1 MRLLLHL
8 KTVSHIATACLRWWL
23 LCLLPMG
30 VWAQQPTVNGT
41 TVRVGVY
48 DNPPKIFMGTDGLP
62 DGIFG
67 QMTRE
72 LARAGGWQI
81 KPVPCEWQA
90 CLQAVQR
97 GDIDL
102 MPDVA
107 LTPERAPLFRFGTEP
122 ALHSWSQVYQ
132 RSDLKIESIL
142 DLQGK
147 RVAHLQGAVQ
157 QRFFENMVNGFQ
169 VSVAWVPAAT
179 LAEAFQLVT
188 DRQADVVLANHTF
201 GAWQASTYKLTP
213 TTIMFQP
220 SQLYYV
226 TGLAGP
232 ASLLAG
238 IDAQLIAWK
247 ADPGS
252 FYFRNLNRWG
262 GQAPEVVWP
271 VYLRWVVGGAILLL
285 LVALGGNYWL
295 RQQVA
300 QKTRSLKASE
310 ERLNTILD
318 GVDSA
323 IYIKGPDLRYQ
334 YANRKACEALGTT
347 AEAVVGTL
355 DDQYM
360 PADKAE
366 QLNLNDLKVL
376 REGVRLSTEEVHREV
391 NGAPERVWLSVK
403 LPLRDPAGQ
412 VYALCGISS
421 DITLQRQH
429 LDEIHRLAYFDALT
443 GLPNRRMFTE
453 RLQEAFALARRTG
466 RNGALVFID
475 LDHFKVVN
483 DTQGHAAGDVLLKGV
498 AERIGALTRSH
509 DVLARLG
516 GDEFVLLLSL
526 DADPGHAAGQALAV
540 ADKIQ
545 QALLQPFTLAQGLEH
560 IISAS
565 QGIALFSDV
574 VDSPQ
579 DLVRWSDMAMYD
591 AKDAGRNAIRFFN
604 PLMQTKASQHAAME
618 RDLRHAL
625 TGQQFTLH
633 YQPQVDATGQLCG
646 VEALVRWQHPAQGL
660 LAPGVFIDVAE
671 DTGLIVP
678 LGRWVL
684 QTACQQMVAW
694 SQTQPDARWKMAVN
708 VSARQFHHADFV
720 DHVTEAVRLSGIEP
734 HRLELEL
741 TESLLLQ
748 DVDNVIH
755 KMEGLQQLGVVF
767 SLDDFGTGY
776 SSLSYLKRL
785 PIYKLKVD
793 QSFVRDMVAQAHS
806 RSIVRTVVA
815 LASSLDL
822 DVIAEGVE
830 TVEQQAMLAQLG
842 CQRYQGYLF
851 SRPVPAADF
860 AARWLTGGC
869 AST

>member
-1 MRLLLHL
+1 MLSTNHVHNLARLLGHVLM
-8 KTVSHIATACLRWWL
+8 ACF
-23 LCLLPMG
+23 CTG
-30 VWAQQPTVNGT
+30 AWAQQPEGVES

-48 DNPPKIFMGTDGLP
+48 ENPPKIFLGVDGLP

-72 LARAGGWQI
+72 LARAGGWKI
-81 KPVPCEWQA
+81 KSVPCEWQA

-107 LTPERAPLFRFGTEP
+107 LTPERAPLFRFGSEP

-132 RSDLKIESIL
+132 RSNLKIESIL
-142 DLQGK
+142 DLRGK
-147 RVAHLQGAVQ
+147 RIAHLQGAVQ
-157 QRFFENMVNGFQ
+157 QRFFAGMVDGFQ
-169 VSVAWVPAAT
+169 VPVTWVPADT

-188 DRQADVVLANHTF
+188 DRQADVVLTNHSF
-201 GAWQASTYKLTP
+201 GAWRAAEYKLTP

-220 SQLYYV
+220 SQLYFV
-226 TGLAGP
+226 TGLSAP

-238 IDAQLIAWK
+238 IDAQLMTWK
-247 ADPGS
+247 NDPGS

-262 GQAPEVVWP
+262 EQAPEVVWP
-271 VYLRWVVGGAILLL
+271 LYLQWVLGVVGLLL
-285 LVALGGNYWL
+285 LLMLGGNYWL

-300 QKTRSLKASE
+300 LKTRIIQASE

-355 DDQYM
+355 DDRYM

-376 REGVRLSTEEVHREV
+376 REGIRLSTEEVHREV
-391 NGAPERVWLSVK
+391 DGVPERVWLSVK
-403 LPLRDPAGQ
+403 LPLRDAAGQ
-412 VYALCGISS
+412 VYALCGIST
-421 DITLQRQH
+421 DITLHRQH
-429 LDEIHRLAYFDALT
+429 LDEIHRLAYFDVLT

-453 RLQEAFALARRTG
+453 RLQESFALARRTG

-475 LDHFKVVN
+475 LDHFKVIN
-483 DTQGHAAGDVLLKGV
+483 DTQGHAAGDLLLKGV
-498 AERIGALTRSH
+498 AERIGKLIRSH

-526 DADPGHAAGQALAV
+526 DADPGQAAGQALAV
-540 ADKIQ
+540 AEKIR
-545 QALLQPFTLAQGLEH
+545 QALLQPFALTTGLEH
-560 IISAS
+560 VVSAS

-579 DLVRWSDMAMYD
+579 DLLRWSDMAMYD

-618 RDLRHAL
+618 RDLRQAL
-625 TGQQFTLH
+625 VAQQFVLY
-633 YQPQVDATGQLCG
+633 YQPQVDSAGQLCG

-671 DTGLIVP
+671 ETGLIVP

-684 QTACQQMVAW
+684 QAACQQMVSW
-694 SQTQPDARWKMAVN
+694 CQLRPGTHWKMAVN

-720 DHVTEAVRLSGIEP
+720 DHVTEAVLQSGIEP

-748 DVDNVIH
+748 DVDGVIQ
-755 KMEGLQQLGVVF
+755 KMERLQQLGVVF

-793 QSFVRDMVAQAHS
+793 QSFVRDMVDQAHS

-815 LASSLDL
+815 LANSLDL
-822 DVIAEGVE
+822 DVLAEGVE
-830 TVEQQAMLAQLG
+830 TEAQQALLGQLG
-842 CQRYQGYLF
+842 CHKYQGYLF
-851 SRPVPAADF
+851 NRPVPADEWTV
-860 AARWLTGGC
+860 RWLSDGVPT
-869 AST
+869 T

>member
-1 MRLLLHL
+1 MLFTTRFHNLARLLMHALL
-8 KTVSHIATACLRWWL
+8 AC
-23 LCLLPMG
+23 CCAG
-30 VWAQQPTVNGT
+30 AWAQQPVGVGSA
-41 TVRVGVY
+41 VRVGVY
-48 DNPPKIFMGTDGLP
+48 ENPPKIFMGADGLP

-72 LARAGGWQI
+72 LARVGGWQI
-81 KPVPCEWQA
+81 KSVPCEWQA

-97 GDIDL
+97 GEIDL

-107 LTPERAPLFRFGTEP
+107 LTPERAPLFRFGIEP

-132 RSDLKIESIL
+132 RADLKVESIL
-142 DLQGK
+142 DLRGK
-147 RVAHLQGAVQ
+147 RVAHLKGAVQ
-157 QRFFENMVNGFQ
+157 QRFFAGMVDGFQ
-169 VSVAWVPAAT
+169 VPVTWVPADT
-179 LAEAFQLVT
+179 LAEAFQLVA
-188 DRQADVVLANHTF
+188 DKQADVVLTNHLF
-201 GAWQASTYKLTP
+201 GAWRANDYKLLP

-220 SQLYYV
+220 SQLYFV
-226 TGLAGP
+226 TGLSAP
-232 ASLLAG
+232 AALLAG
-238 IDAQLIAWK
+238 IDTQLMTWK
-247 ADPGS
+247 DDPGS

-271 VYLRWVVGGAILLL
+271 VYLRWVLGAVGLLL
-285 LVALGGNYWL
+285 LLMLGGNYWL

-300 QKTRSLKASE
+300 LKTRIIKASE

-355 DDQYM
+355 DDRYM

-376 REGVRLSTEEVHREV
+376 REGVRLSTEEIHREV
-391 NGAPERVWLSVK
+391 DGKPERVWLSVK
-403 LPLRDPAGQ
+403 LPLRDSAGQ
-412 VYALCGISS
+412 VYALCGIST
-421 DITLQRQH
+421 DITQQRQH
-429 LDEIHRLAYFDALT
+429 LDEIHRLAYFDVLT
-443 GLPNRRMFTE
+443 GLPNRRMFAE
-453 RLQEAFALARRTG
+453 RLHEAFALARRTG

-483 DTQGHAAGDVLLKGV
+483 DSQGHAAGDVLLKGV
-498 AERIGALTRSH
+498 AQRIGALVRSH

-526 DADPGHAAGQALAV
+526 DADPVYAAGQALAV
-540 ADKIQ
+540 AEKIR
-545 QALLQPFTLAQGLEH
+545 QALLQPFELTGGLEH
-560 IISAS
+560 VVSAS

-574 VDSPQ
+574 TDSPQ
-579 DLVRWSDMAMYD
+579 DLLRWSDMAMYD

-604 PLMQTKASQHAAME
+604 PVMQIKASEHAALE
-618 RDLRHAL
+618 RDLRQAL
-625 TGQQFTLH
+625 VAQQFVLH
-633 YQPQVDATGQLCG
+633 YQPQVDEAGHLCG

-660 LAPGVFIDVAE
+660 MTPGLFIDVAE
-671 DTGLIVP
+671 ETGLIVP

-684 QTACQQMVAW
+684 QAACQQMVTWCRMA
-694 SQTQPDARWKMAVN
+694 PNPLWKMAVN

-720 DHVTEAVRLSGIEP
+720 DHVTEAVQQSGIEP

-748 DVDNVIH
+748 DVDNVIR
-755 KMEGLQQLGVVF
+755 KMERLQQLGVVF

-793 QSFVRDMVAQAHS
+793 QSFVRDMVEQAHS

-815 LASSLDL
+815 LANSLDL
-822 DVIAEGVE
+822 DVLAEGVE
-830 TVEQQAMLAQLG
+830 TAEQQAMLAQLG
-842 CQRYQGYLF
+842 CHTYQGYLF
-851 SRPVPAADF
+851 SRPMPADEW
-860 AARWLTGGC
+860 AARWLGV
-869 AST
+869 